1 MSQEPKVGTATII
14 TRDNKVLLMKRR
26 GPHGTGTWSTPG
38 GHLDFGE
45 SPEQC
50 AAREAKEE
58 VGVEV
63 LNLQFRAVT
72 NDLYSKTA
80 AGITSRSGWK
90 PDPSGE
96 PAIIAEKEVEEIGWF
111 PWDCPAEPLFL
122 PLENYVNKKNYLP
135 KYADS
140 MRDCFAH
147 SLSLGARNPGDIA
160 PFASE
165 VKQPGQ

>member
-45 SPEQC
+45 TPEQC
-50 AAREAKEE
+50 AAREAMEE

-63 LNLQFRAVT
+63 RELHFRAVT
-72 NDLYSKTA
+72 SDLFEDSGRHY
-80 AGITSRSGWK
+80 ITLWLEAESF
-90 PDPSGE
+90 SGE

-111 PWDCPAEPLFL
+111 AWDALPQPLFL
-122 PLENYVNKKNYLP
+122 PLENYVKKKNYLP
-135 KYADS
+135 K
-140 MRDCFAH
+140 
-147 SLSLGARNPGDIA
+147 
-160 PFASE
+160 
-165 VKQPGQ
+165 